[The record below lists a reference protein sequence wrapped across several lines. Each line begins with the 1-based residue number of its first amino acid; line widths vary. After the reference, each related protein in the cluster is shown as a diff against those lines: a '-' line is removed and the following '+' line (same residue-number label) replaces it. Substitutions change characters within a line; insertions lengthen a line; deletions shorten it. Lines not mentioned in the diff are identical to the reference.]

1 MTTMAKQ
8 SKKVL
13 DPKPTEIKDRN
24 RGDIAFQ
31 WVINIISIL
40 IGIITLYPLIY
51 VLSASLSQ
59 PVHILNGTVWLWPV
73 DLTFN
78 AYSRV
83 FTSDNILIGY
93 RNTLFYS
100 FVGTTI
106 DVILTI
112 MCAYPLSRKDMQGR
126 NGLTFL
132 ITFTMFFSGG
142 MIPSYINI
150 RNLGLLN
157 SVWSV
162 LLPGAINATNMLI
175 LRNYFINS
183 VPNELSEAAEIDG
196 CSPLKTM
203 LRIILP
209 LSRPILVVIVL
220 YYLVG
225 RWNTYFEP
233 MLYLRNNQLWP
244 LQVFLR
250 QILLLSQMGD
260 MAETMGVSD
269 LNTTQIYAAL
279 KYAIIVISSLPLLII
294 YPFVQRFFQKGIMMG
309 SVKG

>member
-93 RNTLFYS
+93 RNTLF
-100 FVGTTI
+100 
-106 DVILTI
+106 
-112 MCAYPLSRKDMQGR
+112 
-126 NGLTFL
+126 
-132 ITFTMFFSGG
+132 
-142 MIPSYINI
+142 
-150 RNLGLLN
+150 
-157 SVWSV
+157 
-162 LLPGAINATNMLI
+162 
-175 LRNYFINS
+175 
-183 VPNELSEAAEIDG
+183 
-196 CSPLKTM
+196 
-203 LRIILP
+203 
-209 LSRPILVVIVL
+209 
-220 YYLVG
+220 
-225 RWNTYFEP
+225 
-233 MLYLRNNQLWP
+233 
-244 LQVFLR
+244 
-250 QILLLSQMGD
+250 
-260 MAETMGVSD
+260 
-269 LNTTQIYAAL
+269 
-279 KYAIIVISSLPLLII
+279 
-294 YPFVQRFFQKGIMMG
+294 
-309 SVKG
+309 